1 MPGDIRRRAVTA
13 SIMDVQASATNL
25 ENPSLIGLKKAR
37 LMVRGIQLLF
47 VIIATLQLGGPFLTA
62 HNERQ
67 NQTYDMDRHV
77 FEDGW
82 SAILTPK
89 ASFSLPGYE
98 ARPYTVIRQEFPFH
112 GLLGWPFVKLFGHE
126 RVVVRLI
133 SIAFSLMSIEF
144 VYLILQRW
152 LNPGSGVIGA
162 ALWGLSPLVLQF
174 GQVPMPDILCT
185 AGMLG
190 AFWFALKPN
199 LQLSSAWF
207 LFAILAKLSVIFFG
221 LPILTALLLARNCRT
236 SGEFIRIAVLWGMAP
251 LIGLLCWS
259 SLEIRDPDTPWTV
272 VKLVSQQNDRTS
284 FLELKFYAFLVGTLS
299 LYGLGIL
306 GMTGCLLALIK
317 KNALKVRPAI
327 LITLLVSNA
336 LYVLAVVK
344 KIPEP
349 QYILPLLAWLAILA
363 IFGWNS
369 LSGSHFNYG
378 RRVAVTLL
386 AGLHILV
393 AVFFTMDLKASH
405 VPNINDIE
413 NAGRLIPANSRV
425 IVAYPFYGASP
436 AIWLKQNTVAEHSVG
451 ELESNLPQLQK
462 DGFDYILIMDVK
474 SHSGSTH
481 MSFGQLA
488 KMASSL
494 FHTGAG
500 TDGQQAAN
508 LLDYTATNAPF
519 RQFCDGRFKQLYA
532 TRYVVLYSLGTTNY
546 K

>member
-1 MPGDIRRRAVTA
+1 
-13 SIMDVQASATNL
+13 MDVQASAINP

-47 VIIATLQLGGPFLTA
+47 IIIATLQLGGPFLTA

-77 FEDGW
+77 FKDGW

-133 SIAFSLMSIEF
+133 SIAFALISIEF

-199 LQLSSAWF
+199 LQISSAWF

-221 LPILTALLLARNCRT
+221 LPILTVLLLARNCRT
-236 SGEFIRIAVLWGMAP
+236 SGEFIRIAVWWGMAP

-272 VKLVSQQNDRTS
+272 VKLVSTQNNGAS
-284 FLELKFYAFLVGTLS
+284 LLGLKFNTFFAGSLS

-306 GMTGCLLALIK
+306 GTTGCVLALIK
-317 KNALKVRPAI
+317 KTVLKARPAI
-327 LITLLVSNA
+327 LITLLISNI
-336 LYVLAVVK
+336 LYVLVVIRR
-344 KIPEP
+344 IPEP
-349 QYILPLLAWLAILA
+349 QYILPPLAWLVILA
-363 IFGWNS
+363 TFGWNS
-369 LSGSHFNYG
+369 LSGSPFNYG

-393 AVFFTMDLKASH
+393 AIIFTMDLKTSH
-405 VPNINDIE
+405 VPSINDIE

-436 AIWLKQNTVAEHSVG
+436 AIWLKQNTMAQHSVG

-474 SHSGSTH
+474 SHSTGAH
-481 MSFGQLA
+481 MSLSQLA
-488 KMASSL
+488 KTASSL

-500 TDGQQAAN
+500 TDGQPAAD
-508 LLDYTATNAPF
+508 LIDYTATNAPF

-532 TRYVVLYSLGTTNY
+532 TRYVVLYSLGPTLY